1 MTNGGTQRRS
11 GGVRAFM
18 IADLRGYTSFT
29 EQQGDEAS
37 AVLTER
43 FADVARAVV
52 ESREGTVVETRGDEV
67 LAEFGSPR
75 SSVRAALDLHLAIA
89 GGDDLPLQAG
99 IGLDVGEAVPVGDG
113 FRGRAI
119 NMAARLCARA
129 KPGETSSPPSSPI
142 SPVRSRGSCS
152 KTVDPSG

>member
-1 MTNGGTQRRS
+1 MTSDDTQRRS

-29 EQQGDEAS
+29 EQRGDEAS
-37 AVLTER
+37 AILTER
-43 FADVARAVV
+43 FANVAREVV
-52 ESREGTVVETRGDEV
+52 EGRDGTVVETRGDEV

-75 SSVRAALDLHLAIA
+75 ASVRAALDLHLAIA
-89 GGDDLPLQAG
+89 
-99 IGLDVGEAVPVGDG
+99 VGEG

-129 KPGETSSPPSSPI
+129 KPGETLITPELAHLAGSI
-142 SPVRSRGSCS
+142 EGIVLEDGGPVHL
-152 KTVDPSG
+152 K